1 MMNATKTQQEIPS
14 DSITGRLAVGLAKL
28 GLAARHRAWEG
39 ATRAGLTPTQ
49 GQILAYL
56 LSRPEGGRP
65 GEISEALGVTAA
77 TVSDSIA
84 ALVAKGYITRA
95 SDQSDRRAVRLFLTE
110 VGKQVATAAAEWSD
124 ILLAAVD
131 ALSPDEQVV
140 LLRSIIKMIRA
151 LQIRGAIPVARMCV
165 NCHYFRPY
173 AHRDAV
179 RPHHCAFVNAP
190 FGDADLR
197 IDCPDFI
204 AAREEDKSLAW
215 ARFSSGAAG

>member
-1 MMNATKTQQEIPS
+1 MTTQR
-14 DSITGRLAVGLAKL
+14 DSTTEPIAGRLAVGLAKL

-56 LSRPEGGRP
+56 LNHPEGARP

-77 TVSDSIA
+77 TVSDSAA
-84 ALVAKGYITRA
+84 ALATKGYLSRA
-95 SDQSDRRAVRLFLTE
+95 SDPTDKRAVRLVLTD
-110 VGKQVATAAAEWSD
+110 VGKDVAAAAAQWSD
-124 ILLAAVD
+124 VLLAAVD
-131 ALSPDEQVV
+131 ALAPEEQIV

-151 LQIRGAIPVARMCV
+151 LQIRGAIPIARMCV
-165 NCHYFRPY
+165 NCQYFRPY
-173 AHRDAV
+173 AHRDAL

-197 IDCPDFI
+197 IDCSDFI
-204 AAREEDKSLAW
+204 ASREEERGLAW